1 MRSLAS
7 EVTQNTTPIEWVAH
21 TTTLGVLVG
30 VLPVFA
36 SFASIVLLLIKT
48 WETDTIKSL
57 TGRA

>member
-7 EVTQNTTPIEWVAH
+7 EIAQNTTPLEWVAH

-30 VLPVFA
+30 VLPLFA
-36 SFASIVLLLIKT
+36 SFASIVLVLIRI
-48 WETDTIKSL
+48 WETETIKSL